1 VSIRPERPSD
11 YDAIRTLDLAA
22 FAPSTL
28 EAHITD
34 ALRHDHDH
42 VPDLCLV
49 DDELRGHV
57 TISHAH
63 VEAHPV
69 LALGP
74 IAVDPHHQHQGIG
87 SALMR
92 EAIERASRTEYPLI
106 ALLGHPAYYPRF
118 GFRSAEATFAI
129 TTHYE
134 APPEAWMALALP
146 AYAPHIRGAFRYA
159 PAFDRAGSSPPRPGE

>member
-1 VSIRPERPSD
+1 VSIRPERPED
-11 YDAIRTLDLAA
+11 LDAIRALDLAA

-28 EAHITD
+28 EAEITD
-34 ALRHDHDH
+34 RLRTDHDH

-57 TISHAH
+57 TISHAR
-63 VEAHPV
+63 VETHPV

-74 IAVDPHHQHQGIG
+74 IAVDPRHQQQGVG
-87 SALMR
+87 SALMH
-92 EAIERASRTEYPLI
+92 AVIERASRTEYPLI
-106 ALLGHPAYYPRF
+106 ALLGHPTYYPRF
-118 GFRSAEATFAI
+118 GFRPAEATYGI

-146 AYAPHIRGAFRYA
+146 AYAPGIRGAFHYA
-159 PAFDRAGSSPPRPGE
+159 AAFTP